1 MTEEDIFGDDTYM
14 SEFHTKN
21 NPGLPVRTIYGY
33 VDIMSKKI
41 FGDFKD
47 GADRVLKMQMLQC
60 EWVRLSLELA
70 RRNKWYSSGIIYW
83 MYNDCWPAANGW
95 SLVDYYANPKP
106 SYYAFKRAAK
116 PVIGSICE
124 ENGILSVSVCN
135 DSLSAVSGAGKIY
148 VYDFVKNENL
158 WEDSFDFSVK
168 GNASELIYS
177 TDFENVNKYLS
188 ESTVI
193 LCDIDGEDISDRA
206 MFIKDRF
213 KDLDIK
219 YCDVKIVKDDDS
231 EITVIADEFLPYAVI
246 DVPYLLEDNCFVLKK
261 GEMKTIKKIK
271 NL

>member
-1 MTEEDIFGDDTYM
+1 MKDYREYFSRFLFRFNAEQGVLGMPFVSCLKKFMTEEDIFGDDTYM

-116 PVIGSICE
+116 PVMGFVIEARRKTVFSSIG
-124 ENGILSVSVCN
+124 VP
-135 DSLSAVSGAGKIY
+135 SLS
-148 VYDFVKNENL
+148 
-158 WEDSFDFSVK
+158 
-168 GNASELIYS
+168 
-177 TDFENVNKYLS
+177 
-188 ESTVI
+188 
-193 LCDIDGEDISDRA
+193 R
-206 MFIKDRF
+206 
-213 KDLDIK
+213 
-219 YCDVKIVKDDDS
+219 
-231 EITVIADEFLPYAVI
+231 
-246 DVPYLLEDNCFVLKK
+246 
-261 GEMKTIKKIK
+261 
-271 NL
+271 